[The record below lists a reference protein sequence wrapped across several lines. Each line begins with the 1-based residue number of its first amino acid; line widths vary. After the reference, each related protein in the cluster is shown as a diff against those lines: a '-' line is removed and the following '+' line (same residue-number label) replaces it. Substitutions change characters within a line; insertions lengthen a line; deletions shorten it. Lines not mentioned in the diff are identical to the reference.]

1 LFTLYI
7 KNIIFGGFM
16 VKKMNKNIN
25 KKLENK
31 FKKMLGCDSARIS
44 NPLGNKLFLII
55 GYKKHTKDDIYSQW
69 VDGKGDRIDF
79 EYMEEK
85 VIASGKNIEELIESA
100 KYYKKLQNMSWEEYF
115 LGLKQGHKIYEY

>member
-1 LFTLYI
+1 
-7 KNIIFGGFM
+7 M
-16 VKKMNKNIN
+16 VKKKDKGNN

-44 NPLGNKLFLII
+44 NVNNNKFFLII
-55 GYKKHTKDDIYSQW
+55 GYKTHTKDDIYSQW
-69 VDGKGDRIDF
+69 VDEKGKRIDF

-100 KYYKKLQNMSWEEYF
+100 EYYKKLQNMTWEEYF
-115 LGLKQGHKIYEY
+115 LGSKQGHKIYEY